1 MKLRLSS
8 HIRPTRGLLFADGRS
23 FPCAIGRSGISAH
36 KREGDGATPAGAFEL
51 RRVLYRA
58 DRIPYPDTA
67 LEVTP
72 IGPRDGWCDTPGHP
86 DYNCQIQLPIDASAE
101 RLSRAD
107 PVYDIIV
114 VLGHNDAPVI
124 DGMGSA
130 IFIHI
135 AKPNFAPTAG
145 CVALR
150 RKDLLTILQLCGP
163 GSSLVVR

>member
-1 MKLRLSS
+1 
-8 HIRPTRGLLFADGRS
+8 LLHAGGRR
-23 FPCAIGRSGISAH
+23 FVCAIGRGGIVTN
-36 KREGDGATPAGAFEL
+36 KREGDGATPAGEFEL

-58 DRIPYPDTA
+58 DRMPCPDTA
-67 LEVTP
+67 LEVNP
-72 IGPRDGWCDTPGHP
+72 IGPRDGWCDAPGHP
-86 DYNCQIQLPIDASAE
+86 EYNCQVQLPINASAE
-101 RLSRAD
+101 RLRRAD

-124 DGMGSA
+124 DGAGSA

-150 RKDLLTILQLCGP
+150 RADLLAVLRICGP
-163 GSSLVVR
+163 GSSILIE

>member
-1 MKLRLSS
+1 MKLHLSS
-8 HIRPTRGLLFADGRS
+8 HIRPARGRLYAGGRG
-23 FPCAIGRSGISAH
+23 FECAIGRSGIVTH
-36 KREGDGATPAGAFEL
+36 KREGDGATPAGEFEL

-58 DRIPYPDTA
+58 DRIAYPNTL

-72 IGPRDGWCDTPGHP
+72 IGPRDGWCDAPGHP
-86 DYNCQIQLPIDASAE
+86 DYNCQVLLPINASAE

-114 VLGHNDAPVI
+114 VLGHNDTPVI

-150 RKDLLTILQLCGP
+150 RKDLLNILKVCGP
-163 GSSLVVR
+163 GSSLVVQ